1 MKASASGRPHVH
13 GLNGGLKNNQL
24 GSQYTSKQVVWAVE
38 LQVQC
43 KVLVKRFKININM
56 SVDLKEFRS
65 FGIKVYL

>member
-13 GLNGGLKNNQL
+13 GLNGGLNNNQL

-43 KVLVKRFKININM
+43 KVSVKRFKININM